1 MNIFFTGDC
10 HFNHAKAMIYCNRPF
25 SSVEEMTEIMIQNH
39 NKVVRPTDSVYWLG
53 DFAWKLNADQ
63 LERLLYRIQLLE
75 GHIRVLSTHIDNARD
90 EIKTLQTEL
99 IAKDSK

>member
-1 MNIFFTGDC
+1 M
-10 HFNHAKAMIYCNRPF
+10 
-25 SSVEEMTEIMIQNH
+25 
-39 NKVVRPTDSVYWLG
+39 
-53 DFAWKLNADQ
+53 NADYLINSVKQ
-63 LERLLYRIQLLE
+63 TSETLFREHDADQVERLLYRIQMLE